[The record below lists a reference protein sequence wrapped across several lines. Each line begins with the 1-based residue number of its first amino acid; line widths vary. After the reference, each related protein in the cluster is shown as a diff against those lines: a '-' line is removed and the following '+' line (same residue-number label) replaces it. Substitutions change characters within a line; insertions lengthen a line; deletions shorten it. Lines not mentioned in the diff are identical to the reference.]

1 MYIEKAIVELLSEVA
16 NADLNAPTRDDRR
29 AQLASFRTAFN
40 LLADAAG
47 PLTPTHELF
56 NARAK
61 AVSRLSELE
70 KYFDSY
76 ECTRMAAEA
85 IIQAKEGYRVQ
96 S

>member
-16 NADLNAPTRDDRR
+16 NADLNGPTRGDRR
-29 AQLASFRTAFN
+29 KQLADFRTAFN

-61 AVSRLSELE
+61 ALSRLSELE

>member
-1 MYIEKAIVELLSEVA
+1 MYIEKAIIGLLSEIA
-16 NADLNAPTRDDRR
+16 NADLNATTRDGRR
-29 AQLASFRTAFN
+29 RQLADFRTAFN

-47 PLTPTHELF
+47 PLTATHELF

-61 AVSRLSELE
+61 AVGRLSELE

-76 ECTRMAAEA
+76 ECARMAAET
-85 IIQAKEGYRVQ
+85 IIKAKGQNVQ

>member
-1 MYIEKAIVELLSEVA
+1 MYIEKAIIELLSEVA
-16 NADLNAPTRDDRR
+16 NADLSAPTRDGRR
-29 AQLASFRTAFN
+29 RQLADFRTAFN

-61 AVSRLSELE
+61 ALSRLSELE

>member
-16 NADLNAPTRDDRR
+16 NADLNGPTRNDRR
-29 AQLASFRTAFN
+29 AQLADFRTAFN

-61 AVSRLSELE
+61 ALSRLSELE

>member
-1 MYIEKAIVELLSEVA
+1 MYIEKAIVELLSEIA
-16 NADLNAPTRDDRR
+16 NADLNGPTRDGRR
-29 AQLASFRTAFN
+29 RQLADFRTAFN

-61 AVSRLSELE
+61 ALTRLSELE

-76 ECTRMAAEA
+76 ECARMAAET
-85 IIQAKEGYRVQ
+85 IIKAKEGYRVQ